1 MRIPTI
7 LLAALLP
14 LLASAVALPESSDC
28 ATGPI
33 PTTTT
38 TKTVYN
44 DKRTATSDCSIPTT
58 TITKTVYN
66 DKRNPTSTSS
76 APAAK
81 FTVKVGGLQGNVI
94 GGTPILKYDPEFIDG
109 AKVGDV
115 VAFQFLANNHTV
127 TQADFAAPCVP
138 KAGAFDT
145 GFMPNTANTLGAV
158 TSFFT
163 VKDTNPAW
171 FYCAQPGNGKPHCQ
185 AGMVFAINPPKS
197 GDKTLDAFR
206 SAAALVPVPSS
217 TPATATTTTPSVA
230 RATYMVKVG
239 GRGDDGKPILKYDPE
254 TVNAKAGDIVKFNFL
269 LANHTVTQS
278 SFDTPCTGIDGGF
291 KTGIQSNPG
300 NVDGLFIK
308 EFIVV
313 DDKPVWFYCGFGAHC
328 QAGMVFSINPGN
340 KFDEFKSK
348 AKASPPKNATGGSGG
363 NGGSNATITEPVT
376 HIVIV
381 GGLSNDGK
389 TPMLRYMPDN
399 VIAKPGDKIL
409 FDFKAAN
416 HTVTQSSFEQPC
428 QALDGGFKS
437 GVRMNPTDIT
447 GLSTFQIDV
456 KDDKPI
462 WVYCGV
468 GTHCQKG
475 MVFAVNAGNKLSD
488 FQTAAKNSA
497 PRSS

>member
-1 MRIPTI
+1 MRFSTI
-7 LLAALLP
+7 LLTALLP
-14 LLASAVALPESSDC
+14 LLASAAALPNSSDC
-28 ATGPI
+28 TTGPI

-44 DKRTATSDCSIPTT
+44 DKRTVSSDCSIPTT

-66 DKRNPTSTSS
+66 GKRNPTDTAS
-76 APAAK
+76 APAAT

-94 GGTPILKYDPEFIDG
+94 GGAPILKYDPEFIDG

-115 VAFQFLANNHTV
+115 VAFEFLANNHTV
-127 TQADFAAPCVP
+127 TQADFATPCVP
-138 KAGAFDT
+138 KAGGFDS
-145 GFMPNTANTLGAV
+145 GFMPNMANKLGAV
-158 TSFFT
+158 TSLFT

-171 FYCAQPGNGKPHCQ
+171 FYCAQPGNGNPHCQ

-206 SAAALVPVPSS
+206 SAAALVPKAPSTS
-217 TPATATTTTPSVA
+217 VGPTPTYPSGA

-308 EFIVV
+308 EFVVV

-348 AKASPPKNATGGSGG
+348 AKATPPKGVAT
-363 NGGSNATITEPVT
+363 TEPVT

-389 TPMLRYMPDN
+389 TPMLRYTPDN
-399 VIAKPGDKIL
+399 VVAKPGDKIF

-468 GTHCQKG
+468 GTHCQQG
-475 MVFAVNAGNKLSD
+475 MVFAVNAGDKLGA
-488 FQTAAKNSA
+488 FQAAAKASV
-497 PRSS
+497 PRSP